1 MLRVHI
7 LAKELG
13 VPSKDIID
21 KCRAE
26 GVELKNHMA
35 AISAGLAESIRE
47 WFSVGDDVTTVEV
60 AEKVDI
66 ERIRKP
72 RRKAAPSEPHDQPSP
87 AETRETS
94 AFDKPAE
101 EPQTA
106 LPPSAPTEPRSAP
119 SPGPPEVAAP
129 SPRVVPTP
137 EPIPAA
143 ATSAEPVPQPLVAP
157 VAEPAGAPGLAAR
170 AEPIPVASPVAA
182 PVETVPAPSVR
193 APVAPP
199 PPPTAPVRPA
209 GPQLVP
215 RPAELKGPRVVRI
228 EAPEPLRPPPRPRPA
243 GPDTRVPMPEMPA
256 ASTVRKRGG
265 RLTSEEEAEAAK
277 ARSRSPRRHSNISD
291 IDAREREWREQDLI
305 ERKERLSAV
314 TGHGLRDRRAA
325 EQRRKAHSAPGH
337 AAPIGRKATTQITT
351 PIGLKD
357 FCSAVGVPFPQI
369 AKKLIESTGQLW
381 TIAQT
386 IDTEQAELLAMEL
399 GLSIEI
405 VKKKSALEM
414 LEEEFAQRER
424 PNLRPRPPV
433 VAMLGHVDHGKTSL
447 LDAIRKTNV
456 AKGEAGGITQHI
468 GAYRIDRGNWH
479 VTFLD
484 TPGHQAFTAMRARGA
499 NMTDVVVLV
508 VAADDGVM
516 PQTIEAMNHAKA
528 AGVQIVIALNK
539 CDLPGIDFNKIYGQL
554 AEQDLTPSE
563 WGGTTDVIK
572 TSATKGQGVD
582 ELIAHLSTLSDLL
595 DLKADPTV
603 PAQGIVIE
611 AQMREGQGIVAQVLV
626 REGTLKTGQY
636 IVCGPGSARIRA
648 LRDDRGR
655 PCREAG
661 PSTPVEV
668 VGLDELPQAGDRL
681 YVVDDPARAKDIA
694 AEVRLARREASLAA
708 ARKPRSLEDL
718 LAVGDQQKIPEL
730 NVIVKADVQGSVDVL
745 RKSLGEF
752 PADKARLVVL
762 HAGVGVITEADVA
775 LAQASKAI
783 IFGFHVVAEDRARQ
797 LADQVGVEIR
807 VYRVIYEMLD
817 DVHKALAGLLAPL
830 SKQETRGSAEVR
842 QIFNTKF
849 GVIAGCAVKS
859 GTVARSH
866 KIRLL
871 RDGRIILENGSLE
884 SLKRFKDDAREVRAG
899 LECGMKIANF
909 DDVKPGDVIE
919 AYEVVEVAQ
928 DL

>member
-21 KCRAE
+21 KCHAE

-72 RRKAAPSEPHDQPSP
+72 RRKLAAAAPDTEPQSAEAAETTFDETHAVTVEGAEPEAAPSE
-87 AETRETS
+87 A
-94 AFDKPAE
+94 
-101 EPQTA
+101 
-106 LPPSAPTEPRSAP
+106 
-119 SPGPPEVAAP
+119 PEVHAP
-129 SPRVVPTP
+129 VEIPPPLIVVHAP
-137 EPIPAA
+137 EAIPAA
-143 ATSAEPVPQPLVAP
+143 ATSDEPMPQPLIAP
-157 VAEPAGAPGLAAR
+157 LEEPGGAAALAAR
-170 AEPIPVASPVAA
+170 AEPVPTAGSAPTEVA
-182 PVETVPAPSVR
+182 PVPGDR
-193 APVAPP
+193 APLPPPAPP
-199 PPPTAPVRPA
+199 PSSVRPA

-243 GPDTRVPMPEMPA
+243 GTDTRVPMPEMPA
-256 ASTVRKRGG
+256 ASLVRKRGG
-265 RLTSEEEAEAAK
+265 RPTGEEEAEAAK
-277 ARSRSPRRHSNISD
+277 ARSRSPRRSSNISD

-305 ERKERLSAV
+305 ERKERLSAA

-325 EQRRKAHSAPGH
+325 EQRRKAHTGPGH
-337 AAPIGRKATTQITT
+337 MAPAGKKAATQIAT

-381 TIAQT
+381 TIAQS
-386 IDTEQAELLAMEL
+386 IDTEQAELLAVEL

-405 VKKKSALEM
+405 VKKKSALEQ
-414 LEEEFAQRER
+414 LEDEFATRER
-424 PNLRPRPPV
+424 PNLKPRPPV

-447 LDAIRKTNV
+447 LDAIRKTHV

-468 GAYRIDRGNWH
+468 GAYRIDRGDWH

-484 TPGHQAFTAMRARGA
+484 TPGHQAFTSMRARGA
-499 NMTDVVVLV
+499 NLTDVVVLV

-554 AEQDLTPSE
+554 SEQGLTPSE

-582 ELIAHLSTLSDLL
+582 DLIAHLSTLSELL
-595 DLKADPTV
+595 DLKADPSV
-603 PAQGIVIE
+603 PAHGTVIE

-626 REGTLKTGQY
+626 REGTLKTGQH
-636 IVCGPGSARIRA
+636 IVCGPGSAKIRA
-648 LRDDRGR
+648 LRGDYGR
-655 PCREAG
+655 PTREAG

-681 YVVDDPARAKDIA
+681 FVVDDPSRAKEIA
-694 AEVRLARREASLAA
+694 AEVRQARREASLLA

-718 LAVGDQQKIPEL
+718 LAVGDHEKIPEL

-745 RKSLGEF
+745 RKSLSEF

-830 SKQETRGSAEVR
+830 SKQETRGAAEVR
-842 QIFNTKF
+842 QIFNTKY

-866 KIRLL
+866 KVRLL
-871 RDGRIILENGSLE
+871 RDGRIVLDNGSLE

-899 LECGMKIANF
+899 LECGMKLANF
-909 DDVKPGDVIE
+909 DDIKPGDVIE
-919 AYEVVEVAQ
+919 TFEVVEIAQ